1 MGSELSFPL
10 LPNPYRIAFEDSEA
24 LFIFYYGHPGS
35 AGSLPRKISR
45 GDFLLLTLKALR
57 VFSRLKMKKGE
68 RFHNGFGTNS
78 PEDLVFRMA
87 ATLSGTP
94 VTLNRQSDTA
104 ERAAYKVSVS
114 GARLML
120 TDGSLDPSL
129 VDAAPRRRNGQRAT
143 FSVFVDIWLKIDDQS
158 REGSLLT

>member
-1 MGSELSFPL
+1 M
-10 LPNPYRIAFEDSEA
+10 
-24 LFIFYYGHPGS
+24 
-35 AGSLPRKISR
+35 
-45 GDFLLLTLKALR
+45 
-57 VFSRLKMKKGE
+57 KMKKGE

-94 VTLNRQSDTA
+94 VTLNWQSDTA
-104 ERAAYKVSVS
+104 ERDAYKVSVS

-129 VDAAPRRRNGQRAT
+129 VDAAPRRRNDQRAT